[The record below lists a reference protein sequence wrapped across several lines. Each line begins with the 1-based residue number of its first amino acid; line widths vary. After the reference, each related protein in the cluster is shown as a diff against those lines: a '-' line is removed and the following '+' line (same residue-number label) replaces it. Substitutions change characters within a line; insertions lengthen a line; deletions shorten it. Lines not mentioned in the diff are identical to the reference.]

1 MRLDSYL
8 FEKGFAQSRNKAA
21 ELIKEGSVWVNG
33 KVERKSSVEIGDN
46 DTVDVEKITQ
56 YVSRAGLKLR
66 GFINELSL
74 HVKGADVLDIGSS
87 TGGFVQVWL
96 EEDVKSVTAVD
107 VGSEQL
113 HPSLKVDNRIILH
126 ENSDIRLFNPNKMYD
141 MVSCDVSFIGIGT
154 LIEHI
159 NRLAK
164 KDIIILFK
172 PQFEVGKDV
181 KRSTKGVVKD
191 GSAIMRAQ
199 NQFEAQTTTLGW
211 QLMDKRESLLK
222 GKELVVIQRQHL
234 QQKIQNLI

>member
-21 ELIKEGSVWVNG
+21 GLIKEGSVWLNG

-126 ENSDIRLFNPNKMYD
+126 ENSDIRLFNPNKTYD

-181 KRSTKGVVKD
+181 KRTTKGVVKD

-199 NQFEAQTTTLGW
+199 NQFEAQTTILGW

-222 GKELVVIQRQHL
+222 GKEGNVETFYYFKQA
-234 QQKIQNLI
+234 

>member
-8 FEKGFAQSRNKAA
+8 FEKGLAQSRNKAS
-21 ELIKEGSVWVNG
+21 ELIKEGSVWLNG
-33 KVERKSSVEIGDN
+33 KVERKSSVEVSEN
-46 DTVDVEKITQ
+46 DAVEVDKISQ

-96 EEDVKSVTAVD
+96 EENAQSVTAVD

-113 HPSLKVDNRIILH
+113 HPSLRVDNRIILH
-126 ENSDIRLFNPNKMYD
+126 ENSDIRLFNPNKTYD
-141 MVSCDVSFIGIGT
+141 MVSCDVSFIGVGT
-154 LIEHI
+154 LLEHI

-164 KDIIILFK
+164 HEIIILFK

-181 KRSTKGVVKD
+181 KRTTKGVVKD
-191 GSAIMRAQ
+191 GSAIMRAHH
-199 NQFEAQTTTLGW
+199 QFEAQTVGLGW
-211 QLMDKRESLLK
+211 SLVEKKESLVK
-222 GKELVVIQRQHL
+222 GKEGNIETFYYFKQREC
-234 QQKIQNLI
+234 

>member
-8 FEKGFAQSRNKAA
+8 FEKEFAQSRNKAA

-126 ENSDIRLFNPNKMYD
+126 ENSDIRLFNPNKTYD

-222 GKELVVIQRQHL
+222 GKEGNVETFYYFKQA
-234 QQKIQNLI
+234 

>member
-1 MRLDSYL
+1 MRLDSYV

-21 ELIKEGSVWVNG
+21 ELIKEGSVWLNG
-33 KVERKSSVEIGDN
+33 KVERKSSVEIGES
-46 DTVDVEKITQ
+46 DTVEVEKIMQ

-66 GFINELSL
+66 GFINELGL
-74 HVKGADVLDIGSS
+74 HVKDLEILDIGSS

-113 HPSLKVDNRIILH
+113 HSTLKVDSRIILH
-126 ENSDIRLFNPNKMYD
+126 ENTDIRLFMPNKTYD
-141 MVSCDVSFIGIGT
+141 MVSCDVSFIGIGS
-154 LIEHI
+154 LLEHI

-164 KDIIILFK
+164 NEIIILFK

-191 GSAIMRAQ
+191 GSAIMRAHYL
-199 NQFEAQTTTLGW
+199 FESQAVTLGW
-211 QLMDKRESLLK
+211 HLIDKRESLVK
-222 GKELVVIQRQHL
+222 GKEGNVETFYYFKKREC
-234 QQKIQNLI
+234 

>member
-126 ENSDIRLFNPNKMYD
+126 ENSDIRLFNPNKTYD

-181 KRSTKGVVKD
+181 KRTTKGVVKD

-222 GKELVVIQRQHL
+222 GKEGNVETFYYFKQA
-234 QQKIQNLI
+234 

>member
-126 ENSDIRLFNPNKMYD
+126 ENSDIRLFNPNKTYD

-222 GKELVVIQRQHL
+222 GKEGNVETSYYFKQA
-234 QQKIQNLI
+234 

>member
-33 KVERKSSVEIGDN
+33 KVERKSSVEIGEN

-74 HVKGADVLDIGSS
+74 HVKGADVIDNGSS

-126 ENSDIRLFNPNKMYD
+126 ENSDIRLFNPNKTYD

-222 GKELVVIQRQHL
+222 GKEGNVETFYYFKQA
-234 QQKIQNLI
+234 

>member
-33 KVERKSSVEIGDN
+33 KVERKSSIEIGDN

-113 HPSLKVDNRIILH
+113 HPTLKVDNRIILH
-126 ENSDIRLFNPNKMYD
+126 ENSDIRLFNPNRTYD

-154 LIEHI
+154 LLEHI
-159 NRLAK
+159 HRLAK
-164 KDIIILFK
+164 SDIIILFK
-172 PQFEVGKDV
+172 PQFEVGKEV
-181 KRSTKGVVKD
+181 KRTTKGVVKD
-191 GSAIMRAQ
+191 GSAIIRAQ
-199 NQFEAQTTTLGW
+199 NQFEAQATTLGW
-211 QLMDKRESLLK
+211 KLIEKRESLLK
-222 GKELVVIQRQHL
+222 GKEGNVETFYYFKQA
-234 QQKIQNLI
+234 

>member
-113 HPSLKVDNRIILH
+113 HPTLKVDNRIILH
-126 ENSDIRLFNPNKMYD
+126 ENSDIRLFNPNRTYD

-154 LIEHI
+154 LLEHI
-159 NRLAK
+159 HRLAK
-164 KDIIILFK
+164 SDIIILFK
-172 PQFEVGKDV
+172 PQFEVGKEV
-181 KRSTKGVVKD
+181 KRTTKGVVKD
-191 GSAIMRAQ
+191 GSAIIRAQ
-199 NQFEAQTTTLGW
+199 NQFEAQATTLGW
-211 QLMDKRESLLK
+211 KLIEKRESLLK
-222 GKELVVIQRQHL
+222 GKEGNVETFYYFKQA
-234 QQKIQNLI
+234 

>member
-113 HPSLKVDNRIILH
+113 HPTLKVDNRIILH
-126 ENSDIRLFNPNKMYD
+126 ENSDIRLFSPNRTYD

-154 LIEHI
+154 LLEHI
-159 NRLAK
+159 HRLAK
-164 KDIIILFK
+164 SDIIILFK
-172 PQFEVGKDV
+172 PQFEVGKEV
-181 KRSTKGVVKD
+181 KRTTKGVVKD
-191 GSAIMRAQ
+191 GSAIIRAQ
-199 NQFEAQTTTLGW
+199 NQFEAQATTLGW
-211 QLMDKRESLLK
+211 KLIEKRESLLK
-222 GKELVVIQRQHL
+222 GKEGNVETFYYFKQA
-234 QQKIQNLI
+234 

>member
-113 HPSLKVDNRIILH
+113 HPTLKVDNRIILH
-126 ENSDIRLFNPNKMYD
+126 ENSDIRLFNPNRTYD

-154 LIEHI
+154 LLEHI
-159 NRLAK
+159 HRLAK
-164 KDIIILFK
+164 SDIIILFK
-172 PQFEVGKDV
+172 PQFEVGKEV
-181 KRSTKGVVKD
+181 KRTTKGVVKD
-191 GSAIMRAQ
+191 GSAIIRAQ
-199 NQFEAQTTTLGW
+199 NQFEAQAITLGW
-211 QLMDKRESLLK
+211 KLIEKRESLLK
-222 GKELVVIQRQHL
+222 GKEGNVETFYYFKQA
-234 QQKIQNLI
+234 

>member
-33 KVERKSSVEIGDN
+33 KVERKSSVEIGDD

-113 HPSLKVDNRIILH
+113 HPTLKVDNRIILH
-126 ENSDIRLFNPNKMYD
+126 ENSDIRLFNPNRTYD

-154 LIEHI
+154 LLEHI
-159 NRLAK
+159 HRLAK
-164 KDIIILFK
+164 SDIIILFK
-172 PQFEVGKDV
+172 PQFEVGKEV
-181 KRSTKGVVKD
+181 KRTTKGVVKD
-191 GSAIMRAQ
+191 GSAIIRAQ
-199 NQFEAQTTTLGW
+199 NQFEAQATTLGW
-211 QLMDKRESLLK
+211 KLIEKRESLLK
-222 GKELVVIQRQHL
+222 GKEGNVETFYYFKQA
-234 QQKIQNLI
+234 

>member
-33 KVERKSSVEIGDN
+33 KVERKSSVEIGDD

-113 HPSLKVDNRIILH
+113 HPTLKVDNRIILH
-126 ENSDIRLFNPNKMYD
+126 ENSDIRLFNPNRTYD
-141 MVSCDVSFIGIGT
+141 MVSCDVSFIGIGA
-154 LIEHI
+154 LLEHI
-159 NRLAK
+159 HRLAK
-164 KDIIILFK
+164 SEIIILFK
-172 PQFEVGKDV
+172 PQFEVGKEV
-181 KRSTKGVVKD
+181 KRTTKGVVKD
-191 GSAIMRAQ
+191 GSAIIRAQ
-199 NQFEAQTTTLGW
+199 NQFEAQATTLGW
-211 QLMDKRESLLK
+211 KLIEKRESLLK
-222 GKELVVIQRQHL
+222 GKEGNVETFYYFKQA
-234 QQKIQNLI
+234 